1 LYIDVKGDLAA
12 MSNDIEEP
20 LDSEQAAR
28 MLGVKPRT
36 VINLAK
42 QGKIPAFRVG
52 DLWKFLRSDIQ
63 AYIDT
68 QRKQTKA
75 EKAE

>member
-1 LYIDVKGDLAA
+1 

-52 DLWKFLRSDIQ
+52 DLWKFLKSDIQ
-63 AYIDT
+63 AYIDA
-68 QRKQTKA
+68 QRKQTKT
-75 EKAE
+75 EEEER

>member
-1 LYIDVKGDLAA
+1 

-20 LDSEQAAR
+20 LDSERAAR

-63 AYIDT
+63 AYIDA
-68 QRKQTKA
+68 QRKQTKTEQA
-75 EKAE
+75 EEAES

>member
-1 LYIDVKGDLAA
+1 
-12 MSNDIEEP
+12 MSNNIEEP
-20 LDSEQAAR
+20 LNSEQAAR

-63 AYIDT
+63 AYIDA

-75 EKAE
+75 ENAKEEKS